1 MRQADAAV
9 QLAGNAS
16 LERQRQAETSGYL
29 VSQPSG
35 IRVPGPGIDFASKHN
50 VISNWGKHPVTISGL
65 HAYMNTYVQ
74 PYMCV

>member
-9 QLAGNAS
+9 QLACNAS

-29 VSQPSG
+29 VSQLSG

-50 VISNWGKHPVTISGL
+50 VISN
-65 HAYMNTYVQ
+65 
-74 PYMCV
+74 